1 MSILLSF
8 VRRVSRAWI
17 RPVETVRKSAPNP
30 NPIGDMTMR
39 FMMMVKHAEN
49 PVPPPKELMDAMAK
63 LGEEAVKNGTM
74 VGSGGLAP
82 TAQSTRVRL
91 SGGQLK
97 VIDGPFTEAKEVVG
111 GYAVFEL
118 KSKEEA
124 LEGALR
130 FMELHKKHWPGWE
143 GETEIRQIFGPE
155 DFAQHV
161 KELSGAA
168 SR

>member
-1 MSILLSF
+1 
-8 VRRVSRAWI
+8 
-17 RPVETVRKSAPNP
+17 
-30 NPIGDMTMR
+30 MR
-39 FMMMVKHAEN
+39 FMMLVKQAEN
-49 PVPPPKELMDAMAK
+49 SGVPPKELMDAIAK
-63 LGEEAVKNGTM
+63 LSEEAVKAGTM
-74 VGSGGLAP
+74 LGSGGLAP

-111 GYAVFEL
+111 GYAQFEL

-124 LEGALR
+124 IEGAVH

-155 DFAQHV
+155 DFAQHI
-161 KELSGAA
+161 KERTRTS
-168 SR
+168 